1 MCISTSGHYR
11 CALCCSANAK
21 FVFSEFYLKTTK
33 MKFPISTYTLSM
45 NWMCSKDEPSKHRG
59 LGCEVQH
66 PSLVII
72 CKPPSQYSKHI
83 DHKCRY
89 GSMEDNVQHMKAN
102 RVQASSQEVVQPKKE
117 KKTCGEL
124 NITI

>member
-1 MCISTSGHYR
+1 
-11 CALCCSANAK
+11 
-21 FVFSEFYLKTTK
+21 

-45 NWMCSKDEPSKHRG
+45 NWMCSKDEPSKQRG

-66 PSLVII
+66 ASLVII
-72 CKPPSQYSKHI
+72 CKSPSQDSKHV

-89 GSMEDNVQHMKAN
+89 DSMEEDVQHMKAN

-117 KKTCGEL
+117 KKECGEL

>member
-1 MCISTSGHYR
+1 M
-11 CALCCSANAK
+11 
-21 FVFSEFYLKTTK
+21 FSELYLKTIK
-33 MKFPISTYTLSM
+33 MKFPISTYTLSV

-66 PSLVII
+66 SSLVII
-72 CKPPSQYSKHI
+72 CKSPSQYSKHV

-89 GSMEDNVQHMKAN
+89 GSMEDDVQHMKAN

-117 KKTCGEL
+117 KKKCGEL